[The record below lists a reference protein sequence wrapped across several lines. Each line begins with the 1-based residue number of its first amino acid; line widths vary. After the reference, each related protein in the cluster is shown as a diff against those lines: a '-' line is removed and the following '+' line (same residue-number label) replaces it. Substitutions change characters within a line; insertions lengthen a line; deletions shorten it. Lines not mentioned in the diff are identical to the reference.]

1 MSVSERPHQGVEGKP
16 YDEVDMSWSVRMTIH
31 QVKKLASWSIVWHGV
46 RGRSQAVKG
55 IFSLSVGQEFAAKVV
70 FDLLVVL
77 LFVETWKIPLA
88 SFHLLKHSISVELT
102 IRASLPDVHDGV

>member
-1 MSVSERPHQGVEGKP
+1 MDV
-16 YDEVDMSWSVRMTIH
+16 SWSVRMTVH
-31 QVKKLASWSIVWHGV
+31 QIKKLASWSVVWHRV

-77 LFVETWKIPLA
+77 LLVEP
-88 SFHLLKHSISVELT
+88 
-102 IRASLPDVHDGV
+102 